1 MSRGI
6 LQIMATT
13 KKRKRKRKSHYH
25 RGTHTSPIAGEC
37 KYRSGWEQKYM
48 VHLDENFEVAKWS
61 YEKLVIEYVSNQ
73 KTKKVRKYYP
83 DFQIEYKDGRKVV
96 VEIKPSRKLGQ
107 ATVVKKIRA
116 AMLWCTE
123 HDMTYKVLTE
133 IELKD
138 MGLI

>member
-1 MSRGI
+1 MVKKK
-6 LQIMATT
+6 T
-13 KKRKRKRKSHYH
+13 KRRRKSRYH
-25 RGTHTSPIAGEC
+25 RGIHSSPIAGDC

-48 VHLDENFEVAKWS
+48 EHLDADETVASWS
-61 YEKLVIEYVSNQ
+61 YEKLIIEYVSNQ

-83 DFQIEYKDGRKVV
+83 DFQIEYKDGKKVV

-107 ATVVKKIRA
+107 LTVIKKIRA
-116 AMLWCTE
+116 AKEWCTT
-123 HDMTYKVLTE
+123 HNMTYKVLTE